1 MILSLLMNT
10 LYLFMQSNK
19 LSEPASQPASQPFAT
34 FLGPQ

>member
-19 LSEPASQPASQPFAT
+19 LSEPASQPFAT